1 MTTTFRTTKPSR
13 PAGPQ
18 LHVAAKRQASRPAPL
33 HGVPL
38 SLCLV
43 VLGALLVLVILVAA
57 AVGSVSVSLG
67 DSWRIVWA
75 HVTGGSSGVNPAFDQ
90 IVWNFRIPRVLLAAL
105 CGAGLAVA
113 GVVLQALVSNPL
125 ADPFILG
132 VSAGG
137 SVGAVLVM
145 ALGAGA
151 LGGLGGLGVSG
162 AAFLGSM
169 VAVALVFLLGQQ
181 RGRLNP
187 VRLVLAGVV
196 VSYVFTSITSFLQ
209 LQTEPTNM
217 RRIMFWL
224 LGSVSGAHWDQLHVA
239 GVVVV
244 AVTVLL
250 TLYGRQLNALVTGD
264 ESATALGVDVKR
276 LRIVLIVL
284 TSLLAGVLIAVAGGI
299 GFVGLM
305 VPHLVR
311 LTFGVDHR
319 RLLPLAALVGAT
331 YLVVVDLLSRTVDP
345 PNELPLN
352 ILTALFGAPFF
363 IWLMRRDRSLANS

>member
-1 MTTTFRTTKPSR
+1 MTTTR
-13 PAGPQ
+13 PASVRTLP
-18 LHVAAKRQASRPAPL
+18 AARKSSARPAPL
-33 HGVPL
+33 HNIPL
-38 SLCLV
+38 SVCLL
-43 VLGALLVLVILVAA
+43 VLGAALVLAILVAA
-57 AVGSVSVSLG
+57 AVGSVPVSVG
-67 DSWRIVWA
+67 DSWQIVWA
-75 HVTGGSSGVNPAFDQ
+75 HLTGGTHTVNPAYDQ

-137 SVGAVLVM
+137 SVGAVMVM
-145 ALGAGA
+145 ALGAGT
-151 LGGLGGLGVSG
+151 LGGLGVSS

-169 VAVALVFLLGQQ
+169 LAVALVFLLGQQ

-187 VRLVLAGVV
+187 VRLVLAGVAI
-196 VSYVFTSITSFLQ
+196 SYVFTSITSFLQ
-209 LQTEPTNM
+209 LQTDPNNM
-217 RRIMFWL
+217 RQIMFWL

-264 ESATALGVDVKR
+264 ESATALGIDVKK

-311 LTFGVDHR
+311 LAFGVDHR
-319 RLLPLAALVGAT
+319 RLLPLAALVGAI
-331 YLVVVDLLSRTVDP
+331 YLVIVDLLSRTVDP

-363 IWLMRRDRSLANS
+363 IWLMRRDRSLSHS

>member
-1 MTTTFRTTKPSR
+1 MTTTSSR
-13 PAGPQ
+13 PSSPRLLAST
-18 LHVAAKRQASRPAPL
+18 ARKSASRPAPL

-43 VLGALLVLVILVAA
+43 VLGALLVVVVLVAA
-57 AVGSVSVSLG
+57 AIGSVSVSVG
-67 DSWRIVWA
+67 DSWQIVWA
-75 HVTGGSSGVNPAFDQ
+75 HVTGATPNVNPAFDQ

-137 SVGAVLVM
+137 SVGAVAVM

-151 LGGLGGLGVSG
+151 LGGLGVSG
-162 AAFLGSM
+162 AAFAGSM

-181 RGRLNP
+181 RGKLNP
-187 VRLVLAGVV
+187 VRLVLAGVA

-209 LQTEPTNM
+209 LQTEPNNM
-217 RRIMFWL
+217 RQIMFWL
-224 LGSVSGAHWDQLHVA
+224 LGSVAGARWDQLQVA
-239 GVVVV
+239 GIVVV

-264 ESATALGVDVKR
+264 ESATALGIDVKR

-284 TSLLAGVLIAVAGGI
+284 TALLAGVLIAVAGGI

-311 LTFGVDHR
+311 LAFGVDHR
-319 RLLPLAALVGAT
+319 RLLPLAALVGAI

-363 IWLMRRDRSLANS
+363 IWLMRRDRSLAHS

>member
-1 MTTTFRTTKPSR
+1 MAVKALPAARKPR
-13 PAGPQ
+13 AP
-18 LHVAAKRQASRPAPL
+18 QASARPAPL

-38 SLCLV
+38 SVCLL
-43 VLGALLVLVILVAA
+43 VLGAVLVVALLVAA
-57 AVGSVSVSLG
+57 AIGSVSVSVG
-67 DSWRIVWA
+67 DSWRIVWS
-75 HVTGGSSGVNPAFDQ
+75 HLTGAEHAVNPAYDQ

-137 SVGAVLVM
+137 SVGAVTVM

-151 LGGLGGLGVSG
+151 LGGLGVSG

-169 VAVALVFLLGQQ
+169 LAVALVFLLGQQ

-187 VRLVLAGVV
+187 VRLVLAGVA

-209 LQTEPTNM
+209 LQTDPNNM
-217 RRIMFWL
+217 RQIMFWL
-224 LGSVSGAHWDQLHVA
+224 LGSVSGAHWEQLRVA

-244 AVTVLL
+244 AVTLLL

-264 ESATALGVDVKR
+264 ESATALGIDVKR
-276 LRIVLIVL
+276 LRLVLIVL

-311 LTFGVDHR
+311 LAFGVDHR
-319 RLLPLAALVGAT
+319 RLLPLAALVGAI